1 MQSKT
6 YSPKEI
12 AAFRGLLQLAAG
24 GNCFSNIKVQDI
36 ATAAG
41 IGKGTLYEYFS
52 SKEDI
57 LNCTVL
63 YTLHQFADWM
73 EQQMTR
79 DVSLHALLARFLDA
93 LEQERFL
100 PFHALPV
107 LGTFLSYEQRAQL
120 GMRNREQAQ
129 AIIDRMR
136 GYEQRVLANSRKTG
150 EIDPALSD
158 RFCEYVILSALGG
171 YVSMLEKRV
180 CCREEISL
188 DSCKDMV
195 QQLIF
200 RSLRP

>member
-57 LNCTVL
+57 LSCTVL

-79 DVSLHALLARFLDA
+79 DISLHAMLDGRSDRKINSF
-93 LEQERFL
+93 EEKYSY
-100 PFHALPV
+100 
-107 LGTFLSYEQRAQL
+107 TYEQRAQL

-129 AIIDRMR
+129 IIIDRMR

-158 RFCEYVILSALGG
+158 RFCEYAILSALGG

-188 DSCKDMV
+188 DTCKDMV

>member
-41 IGKGTLYEYFS
+41 MGKGTLYEYFP

-63 YTLHQFADWM
+63 YTLQQFADWM
-73 EQQMTR
+73 EQQITR
-79 DVSLHALLARFLDA
+79 DASLHAVLARFLDA
-93 LEQERFL
+93 LEQHVFATR
-100 PFHALPV
+100 
-107 LGTFLSYEQRAQL
+107 
-120 GMRNREQAQ
+120 
-129 AIIDRMR
+129 
-136 GYEQRVLANSRKTG
+136 RKNG

-158 RFCEYVILSALGG
+158 RFCEYAILSALGG

-200 RSLRP
+200 RSLCP